1 MNKMP
6 LSGTT
11 ISFKVG
17 SMQGLEM
24 MTLIVQST
32 IGTLDS
38 VVPVI
43 TIVNVS
49 GRVRLLKAERSLNV
63 LFIANYP
70 VLALNAEQRSIGVPV
85 GEE

>member
-43 TIVNVS
+43 TIVNVA